1 MKLPGLLILTFAI
14 LSIQACSDKESP
26 TRPGPYQHIEEEAA
40 RILLEKAINRAGGL
54 EAWRSL
60 KTLRFKKYT
69 ALYDSSGATES
80 EGWQVH
86 LYTFHPK
93 WKINISWAEDSLRH
107 EITYDGKIVSKT
119 INGRP
124 DTTADQQ
131 SLLNSVLSSTFV
143 MSIPFKLLDQGV
155 QLAYIGTDTLED
167 GHAVEVIR
175 ASYNP
180 DKHDSHSTPD
190 TWWHYFDK
198 NDSRL
203 LAYVV
208 RHSDHFSYVKNLNFT
223 TAGGFLLPAERESYR
238 VDSRRNILYL
248 RAKYRYT
255 DYEVER

>member
-14 LSIQACSDKESP
+14 LSIQACRDKESP

-69 ALYDSSGATES
+69 TLYDSTGATES
-80 EGWQVH
+80 EGWQDH
-86 LYTFHPK
+86 DYTFYPE
-93 WKINISWAEDSLRH
+93 WRIRISWVEDSLLH
-107 EITYDGKIVSKT
+107 EMAYNGKRVSKT
-119 INGRP
+119 IDGRA

-131 SLLNSVLSSTFV
+131 ALLNSIMSSTFV
-143 MSIPFKLLDQGV
+143 MSIPFKLLDESV
-155 QLAYIGTDTLED
+155 QLAYIGTDTLEN
-167 GHAVEVIR
+167 GPIVEAIR
-175 ASYNP
+175 ASYTLGQY
-180 DKHDSHSTPD
+180 DSHSTPD